1 MTPVNVSIVE
11 HFSKVEDPR
20 VVGRS
25 SHLLIDIIS
34 ITICA
39 IISGA
44 ESWNDVQMYGEQK
57 KDFLKKFLS
66 LPHGIPSHD
75 TFARVFSIIDP
86 LALQD
91 CFVSWVQQVFQSKAN
106 HEIIAIDGKSARRS
120 HDRKGGQSPLHMVSA
135 WASES
140 GLVLGQRACDEKSNE
155 ITAIPELLKT
165 LDLEGCIVTIDA
177 MGCQK
182 QIAEQIVSQKADY
195 VFSLK
200 GNQGA
205 TLDDVQRTFRLA
217 RQKRWKGVTYDWY
230 ETKEKGH
237 GRVETRKYWTLES
250 TPDKWGWIWR
260 RTPWQ
265 NAHTIGMVESERTVD
280 GKKTQ
285 ETRYYI
291 SSLPNN
297 AESLAR
303 AVRGHWG
310 VENNLHWVLDVVFKE
325 DESRIRLGHAQE
337 NLAVVRR
344 IALNLLKQEKTKKG
358 SLKGRRKCAGWD
370 NDYLLT
376 VLGVKF

>member
-25 SHLLIDIIS
+25 SHRLIDIIS